1 MTGLPFHIST
11 RAYDAAWGE
20 PDADRAE
27 GDYLAVQWFKHG
39 IAFVAALESAEF
51 GDGGLNDLCTEL
63 AHLIE
68 TRWADIKRR
77 GDL

>member
-11 RAYDAAWGE
+11 RAYDASWGE

-27 GDYLAVQWFKHG
+27 GDYLADQWFKHG
-39 IAFVAALESAEF
+39 LAFVAALESAEF
-51 GDGGLNDLCTEL
+51 RDGQLNDLCAEL
-63 AHLIE
+63 AHEIE
-68 TRWADIKRR
+68 KRWSEIKRR